1 MPVFVVQ
8 SVLPNDAVSRQPER
22 MAPFPEPPPEVWFD
36 SFFRGHQPAL
46 LAYARNLVHDDATA
60 ADIVQDS
67 FLRLWKTRPDPAF
80 ARAWLFR
87 VCRTRAI
94 DWWRKKRALP
104 AADFGK
110 EGENTPDFFERLPDE
125 SAEAPN
131 ETLVRDETA
140 AALLREVDSLPKRQR
155 ELVRLKF
162 QAGLSY
168 REIADTAGLSVTNVG
183 FILHTALETL
193 RKKMNPASHNL

>member
-1 MPVFVVQ
+1 
-8 SVLPNDAVSRQPER
+8 

-36 SFFRGHQPAL
+36 FFFREQRPAL
-46 LAYARNLVHDDATA
+46 LAYARNLVRDESTA

-67 FLRLWKTRPDPAF
+67 FLRLWKNRPDRAF

-125 SAEAPN
+125 SAKPPN
-131 ETLVRDETA
+131 ETLERGETA
-140 AALLREVDSLPKRQR
+140 AALLREVESLPKRQR
-155 ELVRLKF
+155 ELLRLKF

-168 REIADTAGLSVTNVG
+168 REIADTAGLSATNVG
-183 FILHTALETL
+183 FILHTAIEAL
-193 RKKMNPASHNL
+193 RKKMSAASRNL